1 MTVLGT
7 ATKVYAG
14 GVAASAVYAGSVKV
28 WPLGPPEPPAAV
40 MGVWTQ
46 TSGVLRFYA
55 PNAVADGVWLVDV
68 PQAPTPVNPG
78 WTLGQNGPG
87 SLPLMALGPNDGSYQ
102 TGRILDPDW
111 SAVTNAGAAAAW
123 SLRQLRITRGPRPE
137 QPDLPGVLD
146 IEVIE
151 PPLTLPPAPPVK
163 AGAQGV
169 GQWTMTWPAPL
180 IADQLL
186 LVVTTPTGEPSGQVV
201 VDIEPY
207 TGTTQAAGNPYR
219 GVVWMNEDRTVRHML
234 GIAASVW
241 NGYYPAQWG
250 GHRLRFS
257 VDSANVLT
265 FANLGVS
272 PA

>member
-1 MTVLGT
+1 MTVLGM

-14 GVAASAVYAGSVKV
+14 GAAASAVYAGAVKV
-28 WPLGPPEPPAAV
+28 WPVGPPEPPAAV

-46 TSGVLRFYA
+46 SSGVLRFYA
-55 PNAVADGVWLVDV
+55 PNAVSDGVWLVDV
-68 PQAPTPVNPG
+68 PQAPTPVNPD
-78 WTLGQNGPG
+78 WALGAPRSGTP
-87 SLPLMALGPNDGSYQ
+87 PLMALGPADGTYE
-102 TGRILDPDW
+102 TGYIYDPDW
-111 SAVTNAGAAAAW
+111 SAVTNAGAAAGW
-123 SLRQLRITRGPRPE
+123 SLRQLRITRGPDPNNPE
-137 QPDLPGVLD
+137 WTAVLD

-219 GVVWMNEDRTVRHML
+219 GIVWMNEDRTVRHML